1 MALNIRLPTGLSD
14 FGRHDNG
21 AIVLRPGLEIFIDAG
36 VDPVLVFGDSDL
48 AVVRRNR
55 LSDASEIGNGVVVD
69 PKPVADVAAGHSL
82 DVEIIT
88 ERQSRHEDGYLGSHL
103 RIAPVM
109 DAQRFPGK
117 VQFQVDA
124 GDPLDVEGD
133 LGAVQPVGIAPT
145 ILAVAQ
151 RLATVHRT
159 GSIVLLPQVFKRF
172 SLPGQGT
179 MNVIRIEVPVEVSVF
194 QISCFLVQATLNKLV
209 ADLCGKRIVIC
220 FEHNP
225 LLCTPGFH
233 AVPATATFCNPSRP
247 FPQPC
252 CMLELLH
259 TRSHSLSLRVLRILE
274 NS

>member
-1 MALNIRLPTGLSD
+1 MALNIRLPTGLPD
-14 FGRHDNG
+14 FGGHDNG

-179 MNVIRIEVPVEVSVF
+179 MNVLRIEVPVEVRVF
-194 QISCFLVQATLNKLV
+194 QISCFLVQAFSDELV
-209 ADLCGKRIVIC
+209 RDICRERI
-220 FEHNP
+220 
-225 LLCTPGFH
+225 
-233 AVPATATFCNPSRP
+233 
-247 FPQPC
+247 
-252 CMLELLH
+252 
-259 TRSHSLSLRVLRILE
+259 
-274 NS
+274 